1 MNKQELIA
9 KIAETANLP
18 KKSAAEAVDAFTS
31 AVVDAVVNGDS
42 VQLVGFGT
50 FTCRERG
57 AREARNPRT
66 GEKIKIEAAKAPVFK
81 AGKSFKAAVNA
92 PAKKGKKK

>member
-9 KIAETANLP
+9 KISETTNLP

-31 AVVDAVVNGDS
+31 AVMEAVAKGDS

-50 FTCRERG
+50 FGCRERG

-81 AGKSFKAAVNA
+81 AGKGFKDAVNK
-92 PAKKGKKK
+92 PAKKAKKK